1 MLNTQYATL
10 CYLIA
15 ICSVLVS
22 TQQFQM
28 SVKSA
33 PMLFSNKQFMDHV
46 RLKRTERSFGT
57 KLAEIHPNAK
67 RYYGLV
73 RTLIQGKLV
82 FLEFMDIQLT
92 IYYKKV
98 RIIVLIFLKY
108 LKVVCRF

>member
-57 KLAEIHPNAK
+57 ELAEIRPNAK
-67 RYYGLV
+67 RYYDQV
-73 RTLIQGKLV
+73 KTIIHGKLQWL
-82 FLEFMDIQLT
+82 FSTQ
-92 IYYKKV
+92 
-98 RIIVLIFLKY
+98 
-108 LKVVCRF
+108 